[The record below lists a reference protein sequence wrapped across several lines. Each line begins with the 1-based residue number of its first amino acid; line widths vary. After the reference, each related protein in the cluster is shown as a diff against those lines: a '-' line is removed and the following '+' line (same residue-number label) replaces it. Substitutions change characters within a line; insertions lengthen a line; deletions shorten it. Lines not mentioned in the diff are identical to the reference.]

1 MFFWQILPEYSRPCA
16 PSLPDCTAG
25 VQDSVPPVILLLYL
39 QRIFWYY
46 KHIMSDF
53 KENNT
58 MPRAENKMGYMPL
71 GKLLLQMSLPM
82 MISMFVQSLYNIVDS
97 IFVAQISEDALT
109 AVSLAFPIQNLMF
122 SVAIGTGVGINSL
135 LSRKLGEKDFEA
147 VDKVANNGIF
157 LTICGFIVF
166 MLVGIF
172 VPRVYFASQTG
183 NAEIIE
189 YGVTYMSICMIAC
202 TGVFG
207 SITFERLLMSTGKTG
222 LSMVSQLTGTAFN
235 LIFDPILIFG
245 LFGFPKMGIA
255 GAALA
260 TVLGQFAAMVVS
272 FMLNVRK
279 NKEIR
284 LSFKGL
290 RPEGNI
296 IGKIYAVGVPSII
309 VMSIGSVLVYFLNI
323 ILGSFTT
330 TAIAVYGV
338 YFKLQS
344 FVFMPVFGL
353 NNGSVP
359 IVAYNFGAR
368 NKKRVV
374 KTIALTALAACSIML
389 AGTLIFEVFP
399 VPLLRMFNASD
410 EMLSIGVVALRII
423 AVHFP
428 LAAFSIILGSVFQ
441 ALGKG
446 IQSMVISFVR
456 QLIFLLPAAWLLSL
470 TGKIDN
476 IWWSFP
482 IAEVFSLL
490 ICCILFKSVYDK
502 EIKNLSD

>member
-1 MFFWQILPEYSRPCA
+1 
-16 PSLPDCTAG
+16 
-25 VQDSVPPVILLLYL
+25 
-39 QRIFWYY
+39 
-46 KHIMSDF
+46 MSDI
-53 KENNT
+53 KEQNNA
-58 MPRAENKMGYMPL
+58 PRAENKMGYMPL
-71 GKLLLQMSLPM
+71 GKLLISMSLPM

-97 IFVAQISEDALT
+97 IFVARISENALT
-109 AVSLAFPIQNLMF
+109 AVSLAFPVQNLMF
-122 SVAIGTGVGINSL
+122 SVALGTAVGINSL
-135 LSRKLGEKDFEA
+135 LSRRLGEKNFEE

-157 LTICGFIVF
+157 LAVCGFIVF
-166 MLVGIF
+166 MIVGFI
-172 VPRVYFASQTG
+172 VPRPYFQSQTD

-189 YGVTYMSICMIAC
+189 YGVTYMRICLIAC
-202 TGVFG
+202 AGVFC

-245 LFGFPKMGIA
+245 LLGFPAMGIA
-255 GAALA
+255 GAAVA
-260 TVLGQFAAMVVS
+260 TVLGQFAAMTVALI
-272 FMLNVRK
+272 LNITK

-290 RPEGNI
+290 KPEGQI
-296 IGKIYAVGVPSII
+296 IGKIYAVGIPSII
-309 VMSIGSVLVYFLNI
+309 VMSIGSILVYFLNI

-359 IVAYNFGAR
+359 IVGYNFGAR
-368 NKKRVV
+368 NKQRVMR
-374 KTIALTALAACSIML
+374 TIKLSCIAAILIML
-389 AGTLIFEVFP
+389 VGLVIFELFP
-399 VPLLRMFNASD
+399 RQLLSLFAASD
-410 EMLSIGVVALRII
+410 EMYKIGTVALRII

-428 LAAFSIILGSVFQ
+428 IAAFSIILSSVFQ

-446 IQSMVISFVR
+446 IQSMVISFSR

-470 TGKIDN
+470 TGNIDN

-482 IAEVFSLL
+482 IAEFLSLVV
-490 ICCILFKSVYDK
+490 CCILLKRTYDK
-502 EIKNLSD
+502 EIKNLG